1 MNGEKSKCAT
11 TIVFAQ
17 GSTNEHTHTHTH
29 ADGRHMI
36 VLKIISRLLYMRVI
50 NSPSELADYNQI
62 HTSFQAMYH

>member
-1 MNGEKSKCAT
+1 MGKKSKCAT
-11 TIVFAQ
+11 TIVFVQ
-17 GSTNEHTHTHTH
+17 GSKNEHTYTH

-50 NSPSELADYNQI
+50 NSPGELADYNQI